1 MKGERECV
9 ERESRVGKMRF
20 WYVFQ
25 FSFCIFGHLF
35 SFPLFMADGMG
46 IAEAVVKEAEVA
58 IGGEEGGGAKTKTI
72 TWTWNH
78 NFWYQCN
85 LQLWGDTFFS
95 LNSLYTDFLS
105 PVCIVIVVIH
115 VDKTMLCGESKL
127 RPASKGK
134 IILAS
139 PVLAIGLNYSPNLKH
154 NKICAIFATM
164 LHMEEIRLNVSH
176 WMVLSS
182 IVVYVSYV
190 RLNGFKHKSLDFLLV
205 Y

>member
-25 FSFCIFGHLF
+25 FCFYIFGHLF

-95 LNSLYTDFLS
+95 LNSLCTDFLS
-105 PVCIVIVVIH
+105 PVCIAIVFIH
-115 VDKTMLCGESKL
+115 VDKTMLCGEKIKTCFKRGKL
-127 RPASKGK
+127 FSRPLFWPLDL
-134 IILAS
+134 IIPQIWSITKFVPFS
-139 PVLAIGLNYSPNLKH
+139 PLCCTWK
-154 NKICAIFATM
+154 KF
-164 LHMEEIRLNVSH
+164 
-176 WMVLSS
+176 
-182 IVVYVSYV
+182 
-190 RLNGFKHKSLDFLLV
+190 D
-205 Y
+205 